1 MKRYAPLQMPK
12 STLSVSSMC
21 LRTYLASSTSVRLES
36 TNDGSSVSD
45 DGEEET
51 GAVYAGSAK
60 AVVPLQMLSSRHKE
74 LGGKSFLALQALSQ
88 TLKVV
93 LL

>member
-1 MKRYAPLQMPK
+1 
-12 STLSVSSMC
+12 VC
-21 LRTYLASSTSVRLES
+21 LRAYLASSTSVRLES
-36 TNDGSSVSD
+36 TNDGFSVSD

-60 AVVPLQMLSSRHKE
+60 AVVPLQTLSSRQKDFGE
-74 LGGKSFLALQALSQ
+74 KVIFSSIGAVQAL
-88 TLKVV
+88 KVA